1 MSVLF
6 PKVNKPREWDFRP
19 RYYDP
24 EKEKL
29 QKLRERHANAVAQYK
44 AQRQADEAGTD
55 GTASGSAESADDAR
69 YVTSLHR
76 GSFRESREHAEHV
89 RGLANRRSK
98 LVFWMALLAIVAL
111 VLWLLQ

>member
-29 QKLRERHANAVAQYK
+29 QKLRERHARARAEYERQQCEAAGDNA
-44 AQRQADEAGTD
+44 EAEG
-55 GTASGSAESADDAR
+55 AEVTER
-69 YVTSLHR
+69 YSTSLHR
-76 GSFRESREHAEHV
+76 GSFREARDMAQQM
-89 RGLANRRSK
+89 RSK
-98 LVFWMALLAIVAL
+98 SQHRSKMLFWLALLAIVA
-111 VLWLLQ
+111 VVYWLLR